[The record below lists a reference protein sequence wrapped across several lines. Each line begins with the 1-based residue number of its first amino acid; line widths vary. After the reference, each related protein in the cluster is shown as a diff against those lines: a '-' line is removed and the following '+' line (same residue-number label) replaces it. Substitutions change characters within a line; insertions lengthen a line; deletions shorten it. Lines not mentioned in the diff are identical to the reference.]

1 MRKKNF
7 VSISV
12 KVASLIIVMLL
23 LSMTIYGAFN
33 YFTNKSNYLE
43 LSQEKALMVAKS
55 AAINV
60 DGDRFEKLAN
70 SNDNHEY
77 FDELKKMLDNLKI
90 ATDVTYL
97 YTIVDNGDDNFKY
110 IVEAGEGE
118 DICEFGYLEPKE
130 SYDMPDSFFETG
142 DPFVSDISFDEEWG
156 YLLTAS
162 VPIYNSN
169 NEMVGIVATDIDAES
184 TYKMINESLPY
195 MFIFIPLISIVFAI
209 ILVLY
214 ISKNVIDIIKHI
226 TDQSHLMADGNI
238 DIFIPDKYLKRKD
251 ELGNLSTSF
260 LNMSDQ
266 RKEQAQVLEE
276 IAEGTLDSN
285 IQILSEEDV
294 VGNSIDQVSHTLNAL
309 INEMNHISEQHE
321 LGDLHATLDTE
332 HFEGS
337 YKKMAEGINNM
348 IKGHAEVIEKSMAC
362 VSEFVQGNFDA
373 ELEEFTGKKAT
384 INKTIELLRNNLK
397 DVNEEIN
404 TLISSAIQGRLNQRV
419 DVSNFNGDWKDLMVE
434 LNKLLDE
441 IIQPLQESSEVLGE
455 LAKGN
460 LSARVQGDYKGDHG
474 KMKDSLNLTCETIQ
488 GYMNEII
495 QVLDQMAQ
503 KNLSSSIEREYIG
516 DFSLLRQ
523 SINHIVDQFNLVL
536 SEINSVAEEVESGA
550 NQVASS
556 SQNLSQGAS
565 EQASSVE
572 QISATTMEVSNQTKE
587 NAEYANKAN
596 HLSSKAKSD
605 AQNGNG
611 QMNQMLRAMEETK
624 EASKNIGNI
633 IKVIDEIAFQ
643 TNILA
648 LNAAVEAARAGEH
661 GKGFAVVAEEVR
673 NLAARSAEAAKETTN
688 LIDDSINKVEE
699 GYKIANET
707 AAALQEIVDGIT
719 NVEQIV
725 ASIAQASNQQEV
737 SINEINSGI
746 QQISN
751 VTQTNTATS
760 EESASAS
767 QQMSAQA
774 HTLKKLIQEFILK
787 GQKSKQ
793 DTSENL
799 LTNGEN
805 KALNKEIL
813 NIGPKDNSFGKY

>member
-97 YTIVDNGDDNFKY
+97 YTIVDNGDENFKY

-441 IIQPLQESSEVLGE
+441 IIQPLQESSDVLGE

-474 KMKDSLNLTCETIQ
+474 KMKDSLNITCETIQ

-787 GQKSKQ
+787 GQASKQ
-793 DTSENL
+793 DTSGNL
-799 LTNGEN
+799 LTNREN

-813 NIGPKDNSFGKY
+813 NIGLKDNSFGKY